1 MFELATFAVG
11 SVLLGI
17 LVTLIAA
24 IAMLLCVPF
33 LFGKQHTP
41 MSYVVTVLF
50 ALILLVL
57 NITFAGLV
65 NSKEKLIE
73 YQHSYE
79 YNLMQKGTSMLEQIS
94 PELSDFANALLGTDE
109 NGETIEYQISR
120 INKYLWIDG
129 ALCIVLFVIGIGVV
143 SATAGSGKVRQNRSY
158 SDRGRSSHT
167 GHRGDEFNGRRRH
180 RQ

>member
-1 MFELATFAVG
+1 MFELATFAIG

-33 LFGKQHTP
+33 FFGKRHIP
-41 MSYVVTVLF
+41 LSYVVTALF
-50 ALILLVL
+50 TLVLLVL

-73 YQHSYE
+73 YQQSYE
-79 YNLMQKGTSMLEQIS
+79 YNLLQKGTSMLEQIS
-94 PELSDFANALLGTDE
+94 PELSDFASALLGTDE
-109 NGETIEYQISR
+109 KGESIEYQISR

-129 ALCIVLFVIGIGVV
+129 VLCIVLFITGVGV
-143 SATAGSGKVRQNRSY
+143 TNVVAQQGTGNRKRSPRGSARRVP
-158 SDRGRSSHT
+158 SH
-167 GHRGDEFNGRRRH
+167 DDF
-180 RQ
+180 